1 MTWHIHVSRQCGRP
15 PFYAFATRREGYRV
29 YGFNTEGWTAS
40 EARAKA
46 QAKINGG
53 WVRP

>member
-1 MTWHIHVSRQCGRP
+1 MTWHIHVSRQPWRP
-15 PFYAFATRREGYRV
+15 PWYAFATRREGKV
-29 YGFNTEGWTAS
+29 IYGFNVEGWTAS

-46 QAKINGG
+46 VAKIDGG